1 MEQSMKEDLSS
12 NITMNSRKSIK
23 LTGVKDIEK
32 FDEKFTVILT
42 NLGKIQITGNSLKM
56 GKFCVETGDL
66 ELNGKFDSIV
76 YLDKKNVKG
85 FWKSL
90 FS

>member
-1 MEQSMKEDLSS
+1 MKEDSLS
-12 NITMNSRKSIK
+12 NITMNNRKSVK

-32 FDEKFTVILT
+32 FDEKITTILT
-42 NLGKIQITGNSLKM
+42 NLGKIQITGNNLKM
-56 GKFCVETGDL
+56 GKFCVENGNL
-66 ELNGKFDSIV
+66 ELTGKFDSIA
-76 YLDKKNVKG
+76 YIETKSVKG